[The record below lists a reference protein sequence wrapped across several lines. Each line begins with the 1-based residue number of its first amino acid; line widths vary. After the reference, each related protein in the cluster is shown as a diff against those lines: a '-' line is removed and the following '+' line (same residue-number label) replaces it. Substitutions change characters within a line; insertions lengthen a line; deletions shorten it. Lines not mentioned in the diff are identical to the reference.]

1 MPVVAAQGNKRQV
14 AAEERRQM
22 ILDAALD
29 IFAEQGFAAARLDD
43 VAARAGVAKGTLYLV
58 ARDKDDLFQ
67 QVVRSATA
75 PVLDAL
81 AASATDATPAP
92 QRLAEMMQIFQR
104 EVLGSRK
111 RLLARVMLKEAGRFP
126 ALAEFHHREVVTRV
140 LALCSTLL
148 TRAQS
153 EGRLRS
159 PAYARFPHLV
169 MAPMLMALVWD
180 SMFSGIAEL
189 DVEGLLRAHF
199 EALFGPDPKEEE
211 NDG

>member
-1 MPVVAAQGNKRQV
+1 MPVVVAPGNKRQV
-14 AAEERRQM
+14 AAEERRQA

-58 ARDKDDLFQ
+58 ARDKEDLFQ
-67 QVVRSATA
+67 QVVRSAVA

-81 AASATDATPAP
+81 ALSDADATPAP
-92 QRLAEMMQIFQR
+92 QRLAEMMQVFR
-104 EVLGSRK
+104 RDVLGSRK

-140 LALCSTLL
+140 LALCSNLL
-148 TRAQS
+148 ARAES

-159 PAYARFPHLV
+159 PSYAQFPHLL

-180 SMFSGIAEL
+180 TMFSGIAEL
-189 DVEGLLRAHF
+189 DVEGLLKAHY
-199 EALFGPDPKEEE
+199 EALFGPEPKEEDR
-211 NDG
+211 DG